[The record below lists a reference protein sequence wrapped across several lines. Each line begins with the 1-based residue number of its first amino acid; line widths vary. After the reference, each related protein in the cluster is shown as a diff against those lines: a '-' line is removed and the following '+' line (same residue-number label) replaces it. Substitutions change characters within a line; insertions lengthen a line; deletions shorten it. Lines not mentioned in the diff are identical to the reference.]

1 MLNVFFA
8 ISDANERG
16 QFGRRAK
23 RLSAEAAEWFGFL
36 YRAED
41 DLATCN
47 GGASIGG
54 LNSSL
59 PVTHPPRK
67 GVSPGC

>member
-16 QFGRRAK
+16 QFGQRAK
-23 RLSAEAAEWFGFL
+23 RLSAEAAEWSGLL

-41 DLATCN
+41 DLA
-47 GGASIGG
+47 
-54 LNSSL
+54 
-59 PVTHPPRK
+59 
-67 GVSPGC
+67 